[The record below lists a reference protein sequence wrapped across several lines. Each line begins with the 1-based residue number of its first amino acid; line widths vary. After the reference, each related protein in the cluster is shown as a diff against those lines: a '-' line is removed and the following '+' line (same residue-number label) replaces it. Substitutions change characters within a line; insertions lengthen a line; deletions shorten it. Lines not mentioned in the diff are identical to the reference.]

1 MHDWYNVMSVREK
14 GFQMRHRLNWR
25 VILVAMLLVVL
36 PSCAFGSRTT
46 PPQATGSSTARTS
59 SAVAYLIENNPDV
72 QACVAANVAR
82 LKEIQTNNELALQNS
97 KVENSANLLNQA
109 IFMKNWVTI
118 YTINMEP
125 LTMSAPCN
133 FDEVA
138 ATIDAR
144 VSDENKAQLKALI
157 DITPEINRYR
167 NLVSDLAV
175 FVSTDEEL
183 DTYRTSIDS
192 TDEASVEPGAD
203 VSASISELQTQRK
216 DIEAQIA
223 AIEPQ
228 LSKVPAVE
236 PSSRVAIK
244 ALPQLSNVNTVATAM
259 AQMNVQMIAMSRQ
272 LEGLNEQ
279 AVAQSN
285 YIALQSTAIALQSQR
300 NSLLQQ
306 EVALQSAAL
315 DRASGGGTS
324 KIGTFENRVM
334 YHISFLF
341 PLKVQTLQ
349 DYRTSTAER
358 IDALSTLVGG
368 EVAATPT
375 PEN

>member
-1 MHDWYNVMSVREK
+1 
-14 GFQMRHRLNWR
+14 
-25 VILVAMLLVVL
+25 
-36 PSCAFGSRTT
+36 
-46 PPQATGSSTARTS
+46 
-59 SAVAYLIENNPDV
+59 LIENNPDV
-72 QACVAANVAR
+72 QACVTANIAR

-97 KVENSANLLNQA
+97 TVENSANLLNQA

-157 DITPEINRYR
+157 DITPEITRYR

-183 DTYRTSIDS
+183 DTYRTSVAP
-192 TDEASVEPGAD
+192 TDETSAEPGVD
-203 VSASISELQTQRK
+203 VSAAISELQAQRK
-216 DIEAQIA
+216 DIEEQIA

-228 LSKVPAVE
+228 LSNVPESE

-244 ALPQLSNVNTVATAM
+244 ALPQLNNVNTVATAM
-259 AQMNVQMIAMSRQ
+259 AQMNVQMISMSRQ

-279 AVAQSN
+279 VVAQSN

-300 NSLLQQ
+300 NNLLQQ
-306 EVALQSAAL
+306 EVALQSTALAQAA
-315 DRASGGGTS
+315 GGSTGKTS
-324 KIGTFENRVM
+324 TFENRVM

-349 DYRTSTAER
+349 DYRTSTSER
-358 IDALSTLVGG
+358 IDTLSTLVGT
-368 EVAATPT
+368 EVVATPT
-375 PEN
+375 VAADN

>member
-1 MHDWYNVMSVREK
+1 
-14 GFQMRHRLNWR
+14 MRHKLNWR
-25 VILVAMLLVVL
+25 IIIVATLLVVL
-36 PSCAFGSRTT
+36 PSCAFGTRTT
-46 PPQATGSSTARTS
+46 PPQSTTGSTATRAS

-72 QACVAANVAR
+72 QACITANVAR

-97 KVENSANLLNQA
+97 TVENSANLLNQA

-138 ATIDAR
+138 STIDAR
-144 VSDENKAQLKALI
+144 VSDENKAQLKALV
-157 DITPEINRYR
+157 DITPEITRYR

-175 FVSTDEEL
+175 FVATDEEL
-183 DTYRTSIDS
+183 DTYRTSVTS
-192 TDEASVEPGAD
+192 TDESSAEAGVD
-203 VSASISELQTQRK
+203 VSAAISELQTQRK

-228 LSKVPAVE
+228 LSNVPEAE
-236 PSSRVAIK
+236 SFSRVAIK
-244 ALPQLSNVNTVATAM
+244 ALPQLNNVNTVATAM
-259 AQMNVQMIAMSRQ
+259 AQMNVQMISMSRQ

-279 AVAQSN
+279 AAAQSN
-285 YIALQSTAIALQSQR
+285 YISLQSTAIALHSQR
-300 NSLLQQ
+300 NDLLQQ
-306 EVALQSAAL
+306 EVALQSTAIAQS
-315 DRASGGGTS
+315 SGVSTNKNS
-324 KIGTFENRVM
+324 SFENRVM

-349 DYRTSTAER
+349 EYRTTTNDR
-358 IDALSTLVGG
+358 ITALSSLVGA
-368 EVAATPT
+368 EATATPVAD
-375 PEN
+375 N

>member
-1 MHDWYNVMSVREK
+1 
-14 GFQMRHRLNWR
+14 MRHKLNWR
-25 VILVAMLLVVL
+25 IILVATLLVVL
-36 PSCAFGSRTT
+36 PSCAFGTRTT
-46 PPQATGSSTARTS
+46 PPQSTGNTTTRTS
-59 SAVAYLIENNPDV
+59 SAIAYLIENNPDV
-72 QACVAANVAR
+72 QACIATNVAR

-144 VSDENKAQLKALI
+144 VSDENKAQLKELV
-157 DITPEINRYR
+157 DITPEITRYR
-167 NLVSDLAV
+167 NLVADLAV
-175 FVSTDEEL
+175 FVATDDEL
-183 DTYRTSIDS
+183 DTYRTSVAS
-192 TDEASVEPGAD
+192 TDEASADQAGVD
-203 VSASISELQTQRK
+203 VSAAIAELQTQRQE
-216 DIEAQIA
+216 IESQIA
-223 AIEPQ
+223 ALEPQ
-228 LSKVPAVE
+228 LSNVPVAE
-236 PSSRVAIK
+236 ASSRVAIK
-244 ALPQLSNVNTVATAM
+244 ALPQLSNVNAVATAM

-279 AVAQSN
+279 AATQSN
-285 YIALQSTAIALQSQR
+285 YISLQSTAIALHSQR
-300 NSLLQQ
+300 NNLLQQ
-306 EVALQSAAL
+306 EVTLQSTAIAQS
-315 DRASGGGTS
+315 SGVSTNKNS
-324 KIGTFENRVM
+324 SFENRVM

-349 DYRTSTAER
+349 EYRTTTNDR
-358 IDALSTLVGG
+358 ITALSSLVGG
-368 EVAATPT
+368 EISATPT

>member
-1 MHDWYNVMSVREK
+1 
-14 GFQMRHRLNWR
+14 MRHRLNWR
-25 VILVAMLLVVL
+25 VILVAALLVVL
-36 PSCAFGSRTT
+36 PSCAFGTRTT
-46 PPQATGSSTARTS
+46 PPQATGSTTARTS

-72 QACVAANVAR
+72 QACITANVAR
-82 LKEIQTNNELALQNS
+82 LNEIQTNNELALQNS
-97 KVENSANLLNQA
+97 SIENSANLLSQA

-133 FDEVA
+133 FDDIA

-157 DITPEINRYR
+157 DITPEITRYR

-175 FVSTDEEL
+175 FISSDEEL
-183 DTYRTSIDS
+183 DTYRTSLAT
-192 TDEASVEPGAD
+192 TDDTTATQSVDISNA
-203 VSASISELQTQRK
+203 ISELQAQRQ

-223 AIEPQ
+223 ALEPQ
-228 LSKVPAVE
+228 LSNVPTSE
-236 PSSRVAIK
+236 PASRVAIK
-244 ALPQLSNVNTVATAM
+244 ALPQLNNVNTVATAM
-259 AQMNVQMIAMSRQ
+259 AQMNVQMISMSRQ

-300 NSLLQQ
+300 NDLLQQ
-306 EVALQSAAL
+306 EVALQSSVLAQS
-315 DRASGGGTS
+315 SGSSGNKS
-324 KIGTFENRVM
+324 STFENRVM

-349 DYRTSTAER
+349 DYRTSTTDR
-358 IDALSTLVGG
+358 INTLSTLVGAN
-368 EVAATPT
+368 VSATPVV
-375 PEN
+375 EN

>member
-1 MHDWYNVMSVREK
+1 
-14 GFQMRHRLNWR
+14 
-25 VILVAMLLVVL
+25 
-36 PSCAFGSRTT
+36 
-46 PPQATGSSTARTS
+46 
-59 SAVAYLIENNPDV
+59 LIENNPEV
-72 QACVAANVAR
+72 QACVSANVAR

-157 DITPEINRYR
+157 DITPEITRYR

-183 DTYRTSIDS
+183 DTYRTSVAPP
-192 TDEASVEPGAD
+192 DETSAEPSVD
-203 VSASISELQTQRK
+203 VSAAISELQTQRK

-228 LSKVPAVE
+228 LSNAPAVE
-236 PSSRVAIK
+236 PSSRIAIK
-244 ALPQLSNVNTVATAM
+244 ALPQLGNVNTVATAM

-272 LEGLNEQ
+272 LENLNEQ
-279 AVAQSN
+279 AVAQSK

-300 NSLLQQ
+300 NNLLQQ
-306 EVALQSAAL
+306 EVALQSSAL
-315 DRASGGGTS
+315 TPASVGGTS
-324 KIGTFENRVM
+324 KTSTFENRVM

-349 DYRTSTAER
+349 DYRTSTTER
-358 IDALSTLVGG
+358 IDALSTLVGS